1 MGLFDSF
8 VGGAIGA
15 VSSFIGGKQANEEAR
30 NAQGTAFDQNRFMY
44 QHRYQ
49 FQMDDMRKAG
59 LNPILSYRQAPPGGP
74 TMTGYQV
81 QNELAGVAE
90 PVSRSVSSAID
101 ARRQSVQAAQSK
113 AQVEAIKAQT
123 KNIAADTKV
132 KGASADQIK
141 MDTHLKQALTLAA
154 GARTSESTAKTGQ
167 ITEQTVL
174 TRIEQEIAKSRAQMA
189 KTGATKAEIEEEVLE
204 TAIGKALRELGV
216 LGRAVNPFASTAK
229 TIVK

>member
-1 MGLFDSF
+1 MGLFDGF
-8 VGGAIGA
+8 VGAAIGA
-15 VSSFIGGKQANEEAR
+15 VSSAFGASSANEEAR
-30 NAQGTAFDQNRFMY
+30 NAQGTAFDQNKFMY

-49 FQMDDMRKAG
+49 FQMDDMKKAG

-90 PVSRSVSSAID
+90 PISRGVSSAID
-101 ARRQSVQAAQSK
+101 AQRQSVQAAQSK
-113 AQVEAIKAQT
+113 AQVESIKATT

-154 GARTSESTAKTGQ
+154 GASTTESTARTGK
-167 ITEQTVL
+167 ITEETVL
-174 TRIEQEIAKSRAQMA
+174 NRIEQEIAKSRAKMA
-189 KTGATKAEIEEEVLE
+189 RTGATKAEIEEDVLE

-229 TIVK
+229 TVLK